1 MLKLTSVLIAFNLA
15 NGDITIEKFNTEGA
29 CAEVETAIKQRFK
42 LRPELEGEG
51 MTVDV
56 GCYPSWDAPDAIQEP
71 SVRIKPTSK

>member
-1 MLKLTSVLIAFNLA
+1 MLKLTFVLIAFNLA
-15 NGDITIEKFNTEGA
+15 NGNITIEKFNTEGA
-29 CAEVETAIKQRFK
+29 CAAIETAIKQRFK
-42 LRPELEGEG
+42 LRKELEGEG